1 MDRRR
6 SPFPEPRPLHQQ
18 DSTESTEPPPPLVPI
33 QLPNPATAHSH
44 GYMKDHPE
52 PQYGFEQPRA
62 PQQLIQPPHPAARPQ
77 GPAFAPRQGSA
88 PPRFAGPPQPA
99 TFANGSGDR
108 VRSTSASSGPPGQP
122 VRKGSNTTDAGARKS
137 RSRSAVDEPKLVGN
151 SYRANPPEDN
161 SYRAI
166 PRNSSKNSSQEI
178 PPEDSISAKTFRQRQ
193 IEALSDSYNERASKD
208 DESLNS
214 ADRNSGKPKFSIFKS
229 DEDKSEELINA
240 LRRSNAY
247 AAEKSTSPKKQ
258 FNNKTPR
265 SEIGLVPQPFG
276 TPRSPPVSS
285 NTLEE
290 AQVQKKNDMY
300 Q

>member
-1 MDRRR
+1 LEE
-6 SPFPEPRPLHQQ
+6 FLG
-18 DSTESTEPPPPLVPI
+18 I
-33 QLPNPATAHSH
+33 
-44 GYMKDHPE
+44 
-52 PQYGFEQPRA
+52 
-62 PQQLIQPPHPAARPQ
+62 ARYEL
-77 GPAFAPRQGSA
+77 
-88 PPRFAGPPQPA
+88 
-99 TFANGSGDR
+99 
-108 VRSTSASSGPPGQP
+108 SSGGFALYELPTNFGSSTADRLRDFRAPGQP

-290 AQVQKKNDMY
+290 AQRQIVDNPQFSR
-300 Q
+300 QEGQ